1 MADGVAAQ
9 EDETKAP
16 WKPTNIPREFEV
28 DKTARYQGTVTAYY
42 KWSGYGFIVPDTPGL
57 VPDGQLFVHWRN
69 IQTDDRVPFLV
80 KDMKVEFGMMK
91 YKDRKHSIVGLRA
104 KTVTLP
110 GGGMV
115 ALQDEIDAQK
125 KTFVGGQMT
134 RYTGVLKFY
143 DARRRFGYVTIDD
156 GFTLEETVAK
166 EIRVEDTE
174 VNCAGRPPQKYLE
187 KLAVEF
193 GIWKDRKGRHLV
205 YNMTL
210 PGGIPLTEAN
220 LEHRVLQ
227 QGSFQGAISRW
238 NWQGKWGLIKPAP
251 DVQLPP
257 AVLAKMTEMLQN
269 SQAKGK
275 PAQEAALYFRSSDLA
290 KGCTSWIKV
299 GQACTFQAYMDDK
312 GAGACE
318 IMVTE

>member
-1 MADGVAAQ
+1 MADEGATPEA
-9 EDETKAP
+9 KKP
-16 WKPTNIPREFEV
+16 WMPTSIPREFEV
-28 DKTARYQGTVTAYY
+28 DKTARYQGTVVAYY
-42 KWSGYGFIVPDTPGL
+42 KWSGYGFIAPDTPGL
-57 VPDGQLFVHWRN
+57 VPDGHLFVHWRN
-69 IQTDDRVPFLV
+69 IQTDDRVPFLL

-91 YKDRKHSIVGLRA
+91 FKDHKHNIVGLRA

-143 DARRRFGYVTIDD
+143 NARNKFGYVTIDD
-156 GFTLEETVAK
+156 GYAMEETVAK
-166 EIRVEDTE
+166 EIRVEEPE
-174 VNCAGRPPQKYLE
+174 VNCAGRPPRRYLE
-187 KLAVEF
+187 NLAVEF
-193 GIWKDRKGRHLV
+193 GIWKNSKGQHMV

-210 PGGIPLTEAN
+210 PGGIPLTEEN
-220 LEHRVLQ
+220 LEHRVLL
-227 QGSFQGAISRW
+227 QGSFQGTITSW
-238 NWQGKWGLIKPAP
+238 SWQSKWGLLTPAP
-251 DVQLPP
+251 GAQLPP
-257 AVLAKMTEMLQN
+257 AVLAKMDEMLQT

-275 PAQEAALYFRSSDLA
+275 PARDAALYFRKTDLA
-290 KGCTSWIKV
+290 KGCTPWIKV

-318 IMVTE
+318 IVVTE